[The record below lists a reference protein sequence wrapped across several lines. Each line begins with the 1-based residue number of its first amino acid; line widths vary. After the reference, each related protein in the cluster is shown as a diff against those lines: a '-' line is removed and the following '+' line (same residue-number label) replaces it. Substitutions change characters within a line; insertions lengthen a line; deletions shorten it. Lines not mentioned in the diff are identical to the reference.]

1 MKIFSGKLILLP
13 LLTLALGFAS
23 ANAHAA
29 KFGVRVVGADGLPV
43 AGAAVCVGTHGNYK
57 QFGAF
62 FTSSEG
68 DVTLD
73 VPAVPLVVTVS
84 KNRFS
89 GVRLDEPARR
99 FNLIKTVKLHDGVP
113 GPRCR
118 AGSSLADSGG
128 DTGGNNSSAST
139 SGLLIAGVSVND
151 SAFNVA
157 VTPSITG
164 DANSYRMSRSKS
176 MNNAKWR
183 NLSARSITVDPN
195 LLGSTV
201 YLQVRRFKQVDGAT
215 LEAHS
220 NIVPVNLAGF

>member
-1 MKIFSGKLILLP
+1 MKFLSRKLFLLP

-43 AGAAVCVGTHGNYK
+43 AGAAVCVGTHGDYK

-68 DVTLD
+68 DVIVD
-73 VPAVPLVVTVS
+73 VPPVPLVVTVS
-84 KNRFS
+84 KSRFS

-118 AGSSLADSGG
+118 AGSSLADSGS
-128 DTGGNNSSAST
+128 NNSGAS
-139 SGLLIAGVSVND
+139 SSDLQIAGVSVND

-157 VTPSITG
+157 VVPSITG
-164 DANSYRMSRSKS
+164 IANSYRMSRSQS
-176 MNNAKWR
+176 MDNAKWR
-183 NLSARSITVDPN
+183 NLSSRSITVDPN

-201 YLQVRRFKQVDGAT
+201 YLQVRRFKQVEGAT